1 MTTPQWREFGRPRK
15 VAGGIKARSARGSIG
30 DTWWSKAFIGALESF
45 ADKGRLT
52 RGRSYARAGQVLSL
66 DVQPGLVSA
75 AVQGSRATPY
85 KVRLGFPPL
94 GEATWAG
101 LERQLA
107 AQALFAAHLLAG
119 QVPHE
124 LVDLF
129 AAEGVPLFPTRA
141 TDVSLDCSCPDWGWP
156 CKHIAAACYLLAE
169 RFDEDPF
176 TLLLWRG
183 RTRSDLL
190 DALQVQRGSGV
201 VTPVV
206 GTAAALGEPGEEPP
220 VSRWWSS
227 PTPLPPAP
235 PVGLPDVP
243 LSRQLGTPPSSVGG
257 AEVGLL
263 ITGVS
268 AGSGSAAQESAP
280 SSQDS

>member
-1 MTTPQWREFGRPRK
+1 MTTPNWSEFGQPRK
-15 VAGGIKARSARGSIG
+15 VKGGIKARSTRGAIG

-66 DVQPGLVSA
+66 AVEPGLVSA
-75 AVQGSRATPY
+75 SVQGSRATPY
-85 KVRLGFPPL
+85 EVRLGFPPIP
-94 GEATWAG
+94 AAVWST
-101 LERQLA
+101 LERKLA

-129 AAEGVPLFPTRA
+129 LGEGVPLFPTRA
-141 TDVSLDCSCPDWGWP
+141 AEVSLECTCPDWGWP
-156 CKHIAAACYLLAE
+156 CKHIAATCYLLAE

-183 RTRSDLL
+183 KSRADLL
-190 DALQVQRGSGV
+190 DALQLQRGSDV
-201 VTPVV
+201 VESVV
-206 GTAAALGEPGEEPP
+206 GTAAALTPLEDEPP
-220 VSRWWSS
+220 VSRWWS
-227 PTPLPPAP
+227 PPVPLPPSP

-243 LSRQLGTPPSSVGG
+243 VSRQLGAPPEAIGG
-257 AEVGLL
+257 AALGFM
-263 ITGVS
+263 ISGVS
-268 AGSGSAAQESAP
+268 AGS
-280 SSQDS
+280 